1 MKPQLT
7 AITAGVLTALAAP
20 AMAADWEMNPRIEA
34 GYLIDD
40 NYRLALEGS
49 EIEVSGPLLDA
60 QVEWRARTQTSEFT
74 LTPRVRATYF
84 PDESDLDA
92 IDYFANLDWV
102 HRGQR
107 VTSRVT
113 GLFSKLDIVNSEQPD
128 ADAGGDLG
136 EPDLGDSGLAFND
149 NSRTMMA
156 LRPSFDFDISERRN
170 LQVGA
175 GYTDVS
181 FEEQID
187 GAQVDYNTTD
197 VFAGLVT
204 RVNER
209 SNLTVRLRGAQ
220 YDIETREDPS
230 NGYGAEFQWD
240 RTTAADTR
248 SYLRVGGQ
256 SVELLNGDRET
267 AWLAGAGVNMIKGRN
282 EIFLDLARN
291 VGPSATGTLVSRDQ
305 LRLRWTRAFTPRVSL
320 VAGLRATHDADLEDD
335 LSSTFTE
342 RKYATGDLG
351 FEWRWQ
357 EEFTLRAAYDYTWQ
371 EFEGFDRDAKSSGAM
386 VSVTYEPL
394 QRRR

>member
-49 EIEVSGPLLDA
+49 EVEVSGPLLDA
-60 QVEWRARTQTSEFT
+60 QMEWRALTQTSEFT

-84 PDESDLDA
+84 PDESELDA
-92 IDYFANLDWV
+92 VDYFAELDWV

-107 VTSRVT
+107 VTSRFT
-113 GLFSKLDIVNSEQPD
+113 GLYSKLDIVNSEQPD
-128 ADAGGDLG
+128 SDAGGDLG
-136 EPDLGDSGLAFND
+136 EPDIGDSGIAFVD
-149 NSRTMMA
+149 NSRTTVGV
-156 LRPSFDFDISERRN
+156 RPSFDFDVSERRN
-170 LQVGA
+170 LQLSA

-181 FEEQID
+181 FEEQVD

-197 VFAGLVT
+197 VAAGLVT

-220 YDIETREDPS
+220 YDIETREDAT
-230 NGYGAEFQWD
+230 NGYGAELQWD

-248 SYLRVGGQ
+248 SYFRLGGQ

-291 VGPSATGTLVSRDQ
+291 VGPSATGTLVTRDQ
-305 LRLRWTRAFTPRVSL
+305 LRLRWTRAFTPRVNL
-320 VAGLRATHDADLEDD
+320 VAGLRATHDADVEDE
-335 LSSTFTE
+335 LSTFTE

-357 EEFTLRAAYDYTWQ
+357 EEFTLSAAYDYTWQ